1 MTFASFSGI
10 ICTLNRD
17 TGDVVMKVAGTYAR
31 LSQYGDLL
39 IPLSLL
45 DKVVSE
51 GFIVRTSYEDGV
63 DQLSEI
69 TRIKDVKIH
78 EGDEVSTVLMHS
90 ALSEPSR

>member
-1 MTFASFSGI
+1 MKIAS
-10 ICTLNRD
+10 
-17 TGDVVMKVAGTYAR
+17 TYAR

-39 IPLSLL
+39 IPISLL

-51 GFIVRTSYEDGV
+51 GFIVRTSYENGV

-78 EGDEVSTVLMHS
+78 ESDEVSTVLMHS